1 MWNRPHMLV
10 LDEPTNYLD
19 RDSLGA
25 LAGAIKEYGGGV
37 VIVTHNRQFSEAL
50 CTEVWKVDNGELV
63 ASGHN
68 WVSGNGTTAIKEEE
82 AEDMVDAQGNT
93 IKAVKKKE
101 KLSSK
106 ELRKKKKERME
117 RRKRGEEVYS
127 DEDEW

>member
-1 MWNRPHMLV
+1 MLV

-25 LAGAIKEYGGGV
+25 LASAIKEYGGGV

-50 CTEVWKVDNGELV
+50 CTEVWKVDDGELV

-68 WVSGNGTTAIKEEE
+68 WVSGNGTTQIEEKE
-82 AEDMVDAQGNT
+82 AEDQVDAQGNT

-127 DEDEW
+127 DEEDW